1 MGIDGIGKRGGIP
14 GAGSPPAAS
23 GAAKTGKTF
32 ELDAP
37 HASNRAESAASV
49 TAASAHQD
57 VRAGRLDVDDYL
69 DRKVEQATSHLE
81 GMPSDDLA
89 SIRSMLREQLRSDPA
104 FVELIQ
110 RATGQLP
117 PPTDD

>member
-14 GAGSPPAAS
+14 GASAPPAAS

-32 ELDAP
+32 ELDVPQAP
-37 HASNRAESAASV
+37 NRAETAASV
-49 TAASAHQD
+49 SAASAHREVQ
-57 VRAGRLDVDDYL
+57 AGRLDVEVYL

-110 RATGQLP
+110 QATGQLP